1 MTRRFH
7 HGDVLLVIDPQ
18 RDFFE
23 GGAMPVPDAEA
34 IVPII
39 NDWVEAARAAGIPVL
54 VTRDWHPEHH
64 VSFME
69 NGGTKP
75 RHCVQNTPGAE
86 FHPELQLPWDAV
98 IIEKGT
104 DPKVD
109 PESAF
114 DDTDLEARLRDAGAR
129 RLWIAGLALDDTVRA
144 TALKALRRDYE
155 VAIIAPATRAR
166 QTTHPTN
173 GAGVLEEL
181 QQAGAFVGG
190 RHAPPPPAS

>member
-1 MTRRFH
+1 
-7 HGDVLLVIDPQ
+7 
-18 RDFFE
+18 
-23 GGAMPVPDAEA
+23 
-34 IVPII
+34 
-39 NDWVEAARAAGIPVL
+39 
-54 VTRDWHPEHH
+54 
-64 VSFME
+64 
-69 NGGTKP
+69 
-75 RHCVQNTPGAE
+75 
-86 FHPELQLPWDAV
+86 
-98 IIEKGT
+98 
-104 DPKVD
+104 
-109 PESAF
+109 
-114 DDTDLEARLRDAGAR
+114 AGAR